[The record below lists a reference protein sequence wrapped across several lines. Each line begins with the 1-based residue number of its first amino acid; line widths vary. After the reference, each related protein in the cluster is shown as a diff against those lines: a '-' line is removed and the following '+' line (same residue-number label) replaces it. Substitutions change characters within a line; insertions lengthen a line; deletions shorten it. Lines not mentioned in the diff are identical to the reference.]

1 MVGSY
6 YYLWSQSDWVY
17 TSVYGDMQQR
27 KLNKL
32 LDAEG
37 IDLDRIENMKS
48 YVSQL
53 QRQLQVIRGDTSEI
67 ASQAAAAVQS
77 QEPEPVKKKRA
88 SRKKKATTTQW
99 NKWKLSRNLNNKL
112 FLHSQII

>member
-17 TSVYGDMQQR
+17 TSVYGDMRQR

-32 LDAEG
+32 LDVEG
-37 IDLDRIENMKS
+37 IDLDRIETMKS

-67 ASQAAAAVQS
+67 AIQAAVDQS
-77 QEPEPVKKKRA
+77 AEAEPVKKKR
-88 SRKKKATTTQW
+88 SYKKRKATTTQ
-99 NKWKLSRNLNNKL
+99 
-112 FLHSQII
+112 